1 MLRNGANQ
9 TVRQPSASRK
19 QQQKKTNAAGKHTG
33 RPSRLPMDAY
43 EAWRKSRVLK
53 GGKRLKSGITIPIDE
68 PSPEGDPT
76 DEEYDSDEWTTSD
89 DESDDESTELTTNIV
104 EPSLPVHNKRHE
116 TIVFFDIKDVPVPQ
130 EDDPL
135 PLCSNENY
143 SDFAFQ
149 HNGAVI
155 KVRDDT
161 RPPELRRPG
170 RQGRVTFAIGGKHL
184 LYPACGIRNAVNC
197 KVNVSAIQVRTPE
210 SGVGGGVTVS
220 PGMLTRVEPDSRWL
234 LIQAITAHSS
244 GDSRYRQSYLI
255 TILM

>member
-1 MLRNGANQ
+1 MKRNSAKV
-9 TVRQPSASRK
+9 TVPQPSASRK
-19 QQQKKTNAAGKHTG
+19 QQQKKTNAAGKQTG
-33 RPSRLPMDAY
+33 RPSRMPLDAT
-43 EAWRKSRVLK
+43 EVWKRSRVLK
-53 GGKRLKSGITIPIDE
+53 GGKRLKSGITIPIDA
-68 PSPEGDPT
+68 PT
-76 DEEYDSDEWTTSD
+76 PDGESTDKVYDSDEWSASEDDDSD
-89 DESDDESTELTTNIV
+89 GSTELTTNIF

-116 TIVFFDIKDVPVPQ
+116 TLVFFDIKDVPVPQ

-149 HNGAVI
+149 HNGDVI
-155 KVRDDT
+155 KVRDET
-161 RPPELRRPG
+161 RPPELKRPG

-244 GDSRYRQSYLI
+244 GDSRYFQSYLI

>member
-1 MLRNGANQ
+1 MLRKGANQ
-9 TVRQPSASRK
+9 TVLQPSASRK
-19 QQQKKTNAAGKHTG
+19 KQQKKTNVTAGKETG
-33 RPSRLPMDAY
+33 RPGIKPKDAN
-43 EAWRKSRVLK
+43 EARKRNRVLK
-53 GGKRLKSGITIPIDE
+53 GGKRRRSGITVPIDATH
-68 PSPEGDPT
+68 SDGDST
-76 DEEYDSDEWTTSD
+76 DEVYNSQEYTTSD
-89 DESDDESTELTTNIV
+89 DESDESTELPTNIV
-104 EPSLPVHNKRHE
+104 EASLPVHNKRHE
-116 TIVFFDIKDVPVPQ
+116 TIVLFDIKDVPVPL

-143 SDFAFQ
+143 PDFSFQ
-149 HNGAVI
+149 HNGDVI
-155 KVRDDT
+155 KVRDET
-161 RPPELRRPG
+161 RPPELKRPG